1 MKKVEINDNLNIEI
15 NRMQIVCDLF
25 DDSGNPIGS
34 PNQVVELSDGEL
46 ETLDISGFQPLLDKF
61 QQSGSP
67 EA

>member
-1 MKKVEINDNLNIEI
+1 
-15 NRMQIVCDLF
+15 MQIVCDLF